1 MICRTFAFS
10 KYLAANQISIIMT
23 KKKNT
28 PKPEPVKKV
37 EVKVPEKKVA
47 KPIEKK
53 VVVKPPVVKPEPEI
67 IQVVYSQPDKI
78 VLLNKVFRYGEH
90 VHIGK
95 NVVPV
100 ESMGQRGSI
109 GFMLVFQSEQSAKN
123 TFPNEEIIEI

>member
-1 MICRTFAFS
+1 
-10 KYLAANQISIIMT
+10 MT

-28 PKPEPVKKV
+28 PKIEPVKIV
-37 EVKVPEKKVA
+37 ELGKKQS
-47 KPIEKK
+47 IS
-53 VVVKPPVVKPEPEI
+53 KPPKNTKVKFVDSPPPIVKEPEI

-78 VLLNKVFRYGEH
+78 VLLNKIFRYGEH